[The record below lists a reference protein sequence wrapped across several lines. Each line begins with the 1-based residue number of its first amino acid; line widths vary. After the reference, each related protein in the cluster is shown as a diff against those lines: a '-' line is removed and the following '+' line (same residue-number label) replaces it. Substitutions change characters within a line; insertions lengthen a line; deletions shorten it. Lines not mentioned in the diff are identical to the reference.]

1 MVHARWRRGRQGHSD
16 TISRPAIIRVTA
28 AQTIPHLGPTMQG
41 RVWSGHAQC
50 RRPCRH
56 SGIRRLCRRAFGDC
70 CGGWRK
76 RMTRYHVWD
85 DNKGVA
91 TRPWK
96 PYAPPAVVNCMSV
109 HMPEPA
115 ATRDRL
121 IMRRPTGHGPRDQ
134 GEGIGEGAERG
145 LGPLCRIRQNGE
157 TGDWSGEL
165 AYEAARTARARRC
178 RVARGPAR
186 SRSTTPKA
194 KRECRMGN
202 PWVGARVW

>member
-1 MVHARWRRGRQGHSD
+1 MTTKALPQDPGNLTH
-16 TISRPAIIRVTA
+16 
-28 AQTIPHLGPTMQG
+28 
-41 RVWSGHAQC
+41 
-50 RRPCRH
+50 RRP
-56 SGIRRLCRRAFGDC
+56 SSL
-70 CGGWRK
+70 
-76 RMTRYHVWD
+76 HVR
-85 DNKGVA
+85 V
-91 TRPWK
+91 R
-96 PYAPPAVVNCMSV
+96 V

-115 ATRDRL
+115 ATSDRL
-121 IMRRPTGHGPRDQ
+121 MMRRPTGNGPRDQ

-194 KRECRMGN
+194 KRECRKGN